1 LLKAAKSGRY
11 PHRDYCILLMMYRHG
26 LRVGEVV
33 DVKWADIDWKTAH
46 LYVRRLKQGKPANHP
61 IDRDEVRALRQLQKE
76 ASSPWCFISERKT
89 PLSERTVR
97 DIVARAGELA
107 GLDHT
112 HPHQLR
118 HACGFKLASVGWDTR
133 RIQDY
138 LGHRS
143 ILHTVRYTELA
154 PGRFDGIEW

>member
-1 LLKAAKSGRY
+1 
-11 PHRDYCILLMMYRHG
+11 MMYRHG

-33 DVKWADIDWKTAH
+33 DLKWTDIDWKTGH
-46 LYVRRLKQGKPANHP
+46 LYVRRLKQGNPANHP
-61 IDRDEVRALRQLQKE
+61 IDKDEARVLKQLQKE
-76 ASSPWCFISERKT
+76 VVTPWLFNSERGA

-97 DIVARAGELA
+97 DIVARASLKAEL
-107 GLDHT
+107 GHV

-118 HACGFKLASVGWDTR
+118 HACGFKLASIGWDTR

-138 LGHRS
+138 LGHRN

-154 PGRFDGIEW
+154 PGRFDGIDW